1 MDFNQIR
8 SWYELEEITEKQ
20 EQMIHIYQEEIA
32 TLELENRE
40 LKEKVLLLSQKLEYY
55 FDEDESD
62 DSGEED

>member
-32 TLELENRE
+32 TLELENKE
-40 LKEKVLLLSQKLEYY
+40 LKEKVLLLSKKLEYY

>member
-32 TLELENRE
+32 TQELENKE
-40 LKEKVLLLSQKLEYY
+40 LKEKVLLLSKKLEYY

>member
-32 TLELENRE
+32 TLELENKE
-40 LKEKVLLLSQKLEYY
+40 LKEKVLLLSKKLEYY
-55 FDEDESD
+55 FDEDD
-62 DSGEED
+62 DVGEED

>member
-1 MDFNQIR
+1 MDFNTIR
-8 SWYELEEITEKQ
+8 SWYELEEITEQQ
-20 EQMIHIYQEEIA
+20 EKMIHIYQEEIA

-40 LKEKVLLLSQKLEYY
+40 LKEKVLLLSKKLEYY

>member
-40 LKEKVLLLSQKLEYY
+40 LKEKVLLLSKKLEYY

>member
-1 MDFNQIR
+1 MDFNTIR
-8 SWYELEEITEKQ
+8 SWYELEEITEQQ
-20 EQMIHIYQEEIA
+20 EKMIHIYQEEIA

>member
-32 TLELENRE
+32 TLELENKE
-40 LKEKVLLLSQKLEYY
+40 LKEKVLLLSKKLEYY
-55 FDEDESD
+55 FDEED
-62 DSGEED
+62 DVGEED